1 MRARWEDDET
11 GRGVGDAKRLVAGAS
26 DLLAAFQESLW
37 VAEQPEDHL
46 LPHVERWCQDDGRLA
61 LRTTSIDDQ
70 HTFVLDLEWRG
81 ELTGVG
87 QVRAAVFSLIGSFAE
102 SVTYVRQRR
111 MLSESDGSL
120 EALRFEIGTGE
131 LAPDTRFH
139 PHGHTVVINVT
150 GAVAAGSQRG
160 SGSLVR

>member
-11 GRGVGDAKRLVAGAS
+11 GRGLGDAKWLVPGAS
-26 DLLAAFQESLW
+26 DLLAAFQEPLW

-61 LRTTSIDDQ
+61 VRTTSTDD

-81 ELTGVG
+81 EPTSVG
-87 QVRAAVFSLIGSFAE
+87 HARAAVFALIGSFAE
-102 SVTYVRQRR
+102 SVTYVRQHR
-111 MLSESDGSL
+111 MLSEGS
-120 EALRFEIGTGE
+120 LRFEIGTGE
-131 LAPDTRFH
+131 LAPDTRFQ

-150 GAVAAGSQRG
+150 GV
-160 SGSLVR
+160 V